1 MERMENEEIEEI
13 EEIETTS
20 EFRVALSECE
30 CLFGKHHFR
39 VLEVSEFW
47 RRSPVSER
55 Q

>member
-1 MERMENEEIEEI
+1 MENEEIEEI